1 MSNAKVSG
9 ALFAIILVGCAM
21 VGMSSVYGQQT
32 TERYIP
38 IGQSPGI
45 SGKYSYIGEIV
56 SVDAAA
62 HTIVVS
68 SDRGRKTII
77 VTPETKIWLDRS
89 TLKQTNTIGSYDDC
103 EAGRRVEVMHIRDDD
118 GVAAWIKIETK

>member
-1 MSNAKVSG
+1 MSNVKLSRS
-9 ALFAIILVGCAM
+9 LFAIILVGLAM
-21 VGMSSVYGQQT
+21 SGMSSVYGQQT

-62 HTIVVS
+62 HTIVVA
-68 SDRGRKTII
+68 SDRGRMSIQM
-77 VTPETKIWLDRS
+77 TPDTKIWLDRS
-89 TLKQTNTIGSYDDC
+89 GMKQTNTIGSYADC
-103 EAGRRVEVMHIRDDD
+103 EVGRRVEVMHVRDDES
-118 GVAAWIKIETK
+118 VAAWVKIETK